1 MSTSKRPMAAV
12 PEAEL
17 WDAIT
22 NATSAAIA
30 YRGQGPTVHGIAR
43 RLSAPGYAVAT
54 AELEAR
60 LGTLYADGLLAHRS
74 TGGTVHWRITSA
86 GQAHAQAL
94 RDRDLTD
101 AEAWPAIAAHL
112 SERATSGRHADVIS
126 PAAIA
131 RSLAIQTRQVLAW
144 LTCQATAGLVVQ
156 STLHDRPVWAI
167 TPAGRDRTIQ
177 TVHAVS
183 A

>member
-1 MSTSKRPMAAV
+1 MSTPKRPMASV
-12 PEAEL
+12 SEAEL

-43 RLSAPGYAVAT
+43 RLSVPRYAVAV
-54 AELEAR
+54 AELEGR
-60 LGTLYADGLLAHRS
+60 LAELYAAGLLAHRS
-74 TGGTVHWRITSA
+74 VGTVVHWRVTSA

-112 SERATSGRHADVIS
+112 SERAANNARTDVIS
-126 PAAIA
+126 PAAVA
-131 RSLAIQTRQVLAW
+131 RALAVEPRRVLAW

-156 STLHDRPVWAI
+156 STLYSRPVWAV

-177 TVHAVS
+177 TAHAVS

>member
-1 MSTSKRPMAAV
+1 MSTPKRPMASV
-12 PEAEL
+12 SDAEL

-30 YRGQGPTVHGIAR
+30 YRGQGPTVHGVAR
-43 RLSAPGYAVAT
+43 RLSVPRYAVAVADLEGRL
-54 AELEAR
+54 AEL
-60 LGTLYADGLLAHRS
+60 YAAGLLAHRS
-74 TGGTVHWRITSA
+74 IGKVIHWRVTSA

-94 RDRDLTD
+94 RERDLTD
-101 AEAWPAIAAHL
+101 VETWPAIAAHL

-131 RSLAIQTRQVLAW
+131 RTLAVETRRVLAW
-144 LTCQATAGLVVQ
+144 LTCQAAAGLVVQ

-167 TPAGRDRTIQ
+167 TPTGRDRTLQ
-177 TVHAVS
+177 TTQAAS